1 MENYY
6 FPLFLVVM
14 AAVVIWIFRRVGSG
28 RRSSTSR
35 VSKTPAGRIANA
47 DRLHRN
53 TDRLGPSAKRRLS
66 TAAKPKDIWQPRRD
80 RAAKDSFA
88 ETAARRGTHHAG
100 YIGPHADAERRYGRY
115 ELKDQDISKSEHSG
129 IDEYLSNRE
138 RERAKAEAEAKAK
151 EAGGLS
157 MTAMKYEPAD
167 ASSESAEERKKRAGF
182 KP

>member
-6 FPLFLVVM
+6 FPLFLVVL
-14 AAVVIWIFRRVGSG
+14 AAVVIGIFRMFGSG
-28 RRSSTSR
+28 QRSSTSR
-35 VSKTPAGRIANA
+35 VSRTPAGRIAND
-47 DRLHRN
+47 DRLRRN
-53 TDRLGPSAKRRLS
+53 TDRLGPSAKRSPS
-66 TAAKPKDIWQPRRD
+66 TAAKPKDIWQTRRE

-100 YIGPHADAERRYGRY
+100 YIGPYADAERGYGRY
-115 ELKDQDISKSEHSG
+115 EMKDQNISKSEHLG
-129 IDEYLSNRE
+129 IDEYLTKSE
-138 RERAKAEAEAKAK
+138 REKAEAEAE

-167 ASSESAEERKKRAGF
+167 TSSESGEDRKKRAAF